1 MSEIK
6 TQTKSEVKKIT
17 IPKVGKL
24 VLSDKVKEY
33 IDLLHKKIGATEWSG
48 MLFYKLIEGDI
59 KSMKD
64 LVFQSDFI
72 YPRDIG
78 SSSYTET
85 TASGDV
91 ADAYDIYPDGIECS
105 VSLVHS
111 HHSMGCFFSNTDT
124 QELED
129 NAKLYNYYI
138 SLIVNFDGKYCA
150 KIAFPGKQKFSS
162 TTTLTDSDGR
172 PYEVVFSGENE
183 VIFIGD
189 LDVEYKKDEVVGE
202 KWLLDKIIELQDAKK
217 AKTISINTVKGYR
230 DEFEKQ
236 WEIPFGESK
245 SPLQL
250 NSIAKYNAK
259 KPTAK
264 DLLAALIVCSP
275 EADQYTDKTTFIAQ
289 DLKYNCEDEQFGA
302 MTLEFIQ
309 EEFQTLYLDIFEDNS
324 NDKEYLDNL
333 NRLLKEL
340 MIYEKLYTGK
350 WFFEE
355 LKELI
360 ETSIEEIKWEINLT
374 EKPKIINE
382 K

>member
-1 MSEIK
+1 
-6 TQTKSEVKKIT
+6 
-17 IPKVGKL
+17 
-24 VLSDKVKEY
+24 
-33 IDLLHKKIGATEWSG
+33 
-48 MLFYKLIEGDI
+48 
-59 KSMKD
+59 
-64 LVFQSDFI
+64 
-72 YPRDIG
+72 
-78 SSSYTET
+78 
-85 TASGDV
+85 
-91 ADAYDIYPDGIECS
+91 
-105 VSLVHS
+105 
-111 HHSMGCFFSNTDT
+111 MGCFFSNTDT

-162 TTTLTDSDGR
+162 TTTLIDSDGR

-236 WEIPFGESK
+236 CEIPFGESK

-324 NDKEYLDNL
+324 NDKEYLANL

-355 LKELI
+355 LKGLI
-360 ETSIEEIKWEINLT
+360 ETSIEEINWEMNLT
-374 EKPKIINE
+374 EKPKIING

>member
-1 MSEIK
+1 MSEVK
-6 TQTKSEVKKIT
+6 TQTKSDVEKIT

-33 IDLLHKKIGATEWSG
+33 IDLLHNKIGATEWSG

-78 SSSYTET
+78 SHTYTET
-85 TASGDV
+85 TANGDV
-91 ADAYDIYPDGIECS
+91 AEAYDLYEDGIES
-105 VSLVHS
+105 SIGLIHS
-111 HHSMGCFFSNTDT
+111 HNSFSTFFSNTDT

-150 KIAFPGKQKFSS
+150 KIAFPGKKKFNS
-162 TTTLTDSDGR
+162 TTTLTDSDGN
-172 PYEVVFSGENE
+172 PFNIITAVEND
-183 VIFIGD
+183 VILIGD
-189 LDVEYKKDEVVGE
+189 LDVEYNKDEITEE
-202 KWLLDKIIELQDAKK
+202 KWLLDKINELQDAKK
-217 AKTISINTVKGYR
+217 AKIIPMGISRGYI

-236 WEIPFGESK
+236 WEITFGNQK

-275 EADQYTDKTTFIAQ
+275 EADQHTDKTAFIAQ

-302 MTLEFIQ
+302 MTLKFIQ
-309 EEFQTLYLDIFEDNS
+309 EEFTTLYLDIFEDDS
-324 NDKEYLDNL
+324 NDKEYLANL
-333 NRLLKEL
+333 NGLLKEL

-355 LKELI
+355 LKGLI
-360 ETSIEEIKWEINLT
+360 ETSIEEIEWEINLT
-374 EKPKIINE
+374 EKPKVING